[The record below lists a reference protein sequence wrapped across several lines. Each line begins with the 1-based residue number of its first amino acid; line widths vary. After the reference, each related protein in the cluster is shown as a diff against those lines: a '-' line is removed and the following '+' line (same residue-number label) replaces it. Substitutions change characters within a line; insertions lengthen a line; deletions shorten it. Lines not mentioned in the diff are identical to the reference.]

1 MALAG
6 EEPASPPWPLIMA
19 LVVLVPECISLLAM
33 LLQRSKIGSTVPKEL
48 EGIYEPEDYNKS
60 NEYTRA
66 KSTFGL
72 LKDVF
77 DLVVFFSFW
86 FLRGFPFLDSICSS
100 FQFSEIVTGLIF
112 MAIMSVVQT
121 LIGLPWDIYST
132 FVLEERFGFNKTTPW
147 TFVKD
152 RIKGLALTM
161 LLGGPLLYIVL
172 WFFISAGPN
181 AWLYVFLTITT
192 FQVTLLFLMPVLILP
207 LFMEMISLPEGVAV
221 ITGEQK
227 GDGAPA
233 FLFTRVFYAHD
244 EQSGGRPA
252 WVTKDRRFAGSK
264 EGGKLSLHWSDDAS
278 SGASPG
284 WVISEGLPDAQGT
297 IYARTTQ
304 SPEDATEWSLT
315 DGALALAKKS
325 AENSSEA
332 LVKEPLKSTSANVG
346 SLRKRLLELAD
357 RLGYTGANIFV
368 IDGSSRSAHSNAFC
382 TGFGRFRRICLFDTL
397 LPLMEESEII
407 AILGHEIGHDRLYH
421 VHTQLVFSI
430 AFSFVMLYAMGQF
443 ITSVAI
449 SQAFFVPVPK
459 VYLGL
464 VFFSIA
470 WSPINFVVSIPLTL
484 RSRMN
489 EFAADRYSVDADET
503 HAAFL
508 GNGLKKLMRKSK
520 ANLTPHPFFVFL
532 TYSHPPLDIRLEALK
547 LYHKKKHG

>member
-1 MALAG
+1 
-6 EEPASPPWPLIMA
+6 
-19 LVVLVPECISLLAM
+19 LLD
-33 LLQRSKIGSTVPKEL
+33 R
-48 EGIYEPEDYNKS
+48 
-60 NEYTRA
+60 
-66 KSTFGL
+66 F
-72 LKDVF
+72 
-77 DLVVFFSFW
+77 
-86 FLRGFPFLDSICSS
+86 CSS

-112 MAIMSVVQT
+112 MAIMSLVQT
-121 LIGLPWDIYST
+121 LIGLPWDIYRT
-132 FVLEERFGFNKTTPW
+132 FVLEESFGFNKTTPL

-152 RIKGLALTM
+152 MVKGLCLAVV
-161 LLGGPLLYIVL
+161 LGGPLLYIVL

-181 AWLYVFLTITT
+181 AWFYVFLTLTT
-192 FQVTLLFLMPVLILP
+192 FQVVLLFLMPVLILP
-207 LFMEMISLPEGVAV
+207 LFMEMISLPEGTAI

-227 GDGAPA
+227 GDGSPA

-244 EQSGGRPA
+244 NQLAGRPA

-264 EGGKLSLHWSDDAS
+264 AGGTLSLYWSDDE
-278 SGASPG
+278 SGGTSPG
-284 WVISEGLPDAQGT
+284 WVISEGLPDVQGV
-297 IYARTTQ
+297 IYARTAK

-315 DGALALAKKS
+315 DEATALANKAV
-325 AENSSEA
+325 ENSSEA
-332 LVKEPLKSTSANVG
+332 LVKEPLKSTAANVG

-421 VHTQLVFSI
+421 VHTRLVFSI

-443 ITSVAI
+443 ITSAAI
-449 SQAFFVPVPK
+449 SQAFFVSDPK
-459 VYLGL
+459 EYLGL

-470 WSPINFVVSIPLTL
+470 WSPINFVVSIPLTVQ
-484 RSRMN
+484 SRWN

-508 GNGLKKLMRKSK
+508 GGGLKKLMRKSK

-532 TYSHPPLDIRLEALK
+532 TYSHPPLDVRLEALK
-547 LYHKKKHG
+547 MYYKKKHG